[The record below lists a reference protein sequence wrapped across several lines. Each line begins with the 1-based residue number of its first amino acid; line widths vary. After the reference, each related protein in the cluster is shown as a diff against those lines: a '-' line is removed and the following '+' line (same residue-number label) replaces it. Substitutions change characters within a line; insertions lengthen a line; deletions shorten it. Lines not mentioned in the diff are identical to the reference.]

1 MTEEKRISWRSVG
14 ASGVFSSQ
22 SVAAIVAGSTGRRHR
37 EKFPIFLVK
46 KLLVSRHSSSS
57 HARLC
62 L

>member
-37 EKFPIFLVK
+37 EKFPIFSGK
-46 KLLVSRHSSSS
+46 E
-57 HARLC
+57 ATGQ
-62 L
+62 